1 MQHIKKNWADCRELR
16 YILKET
22 QEIKYGVSTRDGH
35 VVADRCGSSGW
46 CGWKSYAHYPHP
58 EGKKR
63 MVPWSIILLQILF
76 QRCVLLWYH
85 YIYMAIFSSA
95 IEEKTVWPFWVELW
109 VILLLLDAVH
119 VRAQMICICRYMRM
133 MRIGKYRHMAI
144 PSYQVSGW
152 HKLLEPE
159 NLVLRIFLPSIF
171 EMFWGLKG
179 WQWGLLVHSF
189 HSPQSSI
196 LTPESWILNPQSWIL
211 SPQS

>member
-85 YIYMAIFSSA
+85 YIYGH
-95 IEEKTVWPFWVELW
+95 
-109 VILLLLDAVH
+109 LLLSHWRKNSMTILGRTLGDSLTIGCGSCACADDMHMQIYADDAH
-119 VRAQMICICRYMRM
+119 
-133 MRIGKYRHMAI
+133 
-144 PSYQVSGW
+144 
-152 HKLLEPE
+152 
-159 NLVLRIFLPSIF
+159 
-171 EMFWGLKG
+171 
-179 WQWGLLVHSF
+179 WQ
-189 HSPQSSI
+189 I
-196 LTPESWILNPQSWIL
+196 
-211 SPQS
+211 

>member
-1 MQHIKKNWADCRELR
+1 MAFPQGMAMWLRIDAVHPDDVDENLMHIIHIRREKREWFLDQSYFCRF
-16 YILKET
+16 YFNDVC
-22 QEIKYGVSTRDGH
+22 Y
-35 VVADRCGSSGW
+35 CG
-46 CGWKSYAHYPHP
+46 
-58 EGKKR
+58 
-63 MVPWSIILLQILF
+63 IT
-76 QRCVLLWYH
+76 
-85 YIYMAIFSSA
+85 IYMAIFSSA